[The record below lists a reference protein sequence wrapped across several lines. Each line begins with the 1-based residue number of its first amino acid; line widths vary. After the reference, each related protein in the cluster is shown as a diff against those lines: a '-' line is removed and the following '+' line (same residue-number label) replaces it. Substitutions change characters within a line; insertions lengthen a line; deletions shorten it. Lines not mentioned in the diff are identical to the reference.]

1 MIWVEKSFPLT
12 RMENC
17 YLTARPRWLEDD
29 TKYRQK
35 YEYITVLNDRMP
47 VLCLT
52 ANTLKIMLNVYY
64 DTTIMPV
71 E

>member
-1 MIWVEKSFPLT
+1 
-12 RMENC
+12 MENC
-17 YLTARPRWLEDD
+17 YLTTRHRWFEDD

-35 YEYITVLNDRMP
+35 YDYITVLSNRMSFHSP
-47 VLCLT
+47 T